1 MNILRITKAVYLD
14 GYRIQLW
21 FNNGDVKVVD
31 LSDSMEAP
39 IFNPLKDGWYF
50 KNFSIP
56 YNTLE
61 WENGADFAPEY
72 LYDIGKSL

>member
-31 LSDSMEAP
+31 LSDSMEGP
-39 IFNPLKDGWYF
+39 IFNPLKDVCYF

-56 YNTLE
+56 
-61 WENGADFAPEY
+61 
-72 LYDIGKSL
+72 